1 MKAVDINPKKL
12 RGTVKIPPS
21 KSISHRAIIAAALS
35 EGESRIENVVMSKD
49 MQATCSGMRSYGAQ
63 IDEIEGGEGRRTLMI
78 KGVKRPV
85 HSKDAI
91 DCIESGS
98 TLRFLIP
105 IAALSDGPMRFEGR
119 GKLVERPLDIYYD
132 IFEEQGISYK
142 NDSGKLPLTVDGK
155 LKAGQFHI
163 RGDVSSQF
171 ITGLMFTLPLL
182 HGDSSIVMDTPLE
195 SKGYIDLTIE
205 VLNKFGID
213 IQNDNYERFI
223 IRGDQSYR
231 ACNYRVEGDFSQ
243 AAFWLVAGCISSDID
258 CMDLNMESLQGDREI
273 VDIIEKMGIQIQ
285 SSEANTIKA
294 LSGDTKAMVIDA
306 SQIPDLVP
314 IISVLASLS
323 RGTTVIK
330 NAARLRI
337 KESDRIKS
345 TASELSKLGANIK
358 ELEEGLVIDG
368 VESLEGGTVRSWND
382 HRIAMAMAV
391 ASTRC
396 SSPVTIVGSESVAKS
411 YPGFWED
418 FKSLGGDINERD
430 LG

>member
-12 RGTVKIPPS
+12 SGTVKIPPS

-35 EGESRIENVVMSKD
+35 EGESRIENVIMSKD
-49 MQATCSGMRSYGAQ
+49 MQATCSGMRAYGAQ
-63 IDEIEGGEGRRTLMI
+63 IDEIEGGEGRKTLII

-132 IFEEQGISYK
+132 IFEKQGISYA

-155 LKAGQFHI
+155 LQSGQFHM

-182 HGDSSIVMDTPLE
+182 HGDSSIVMDTHLE
-195 SKGYIDLTIE
+195 SKGYIDLTID
-205 VLNKFGID
+205 VLREFGVE

-223 IRGDQSYR
+223 IRGDQSYK

-258 CMDLNMESLQGDREI
+258 CTDLNMDSLQGDREI
-273 VDIIEKMGIQIQ
+273 VDIIEKMGIQLQ
-285 SSEANTIKA
+285 SGNSNTIKA
-294 LSGDTKAMVIDA
+294 LTGDSNAMVIDA

-368 VESLEGGTVRSWND
+368 VERLEGGTVRSWND

-396 SSPVTIVGSESVAKS
+396 SSPVTIVGSESVSKS
-411 YPGFWED
+411 YPAFWED